1 MYRMLKVLVAAI
13 LLFTSLL
20 KPAGADAVTAGELT
34 RWCSVEDTKEPS
46 IDDQMDQIS
55 CLVFLQGVVAGISTA
70 TVHLEDEYW
79 VAGFD
84 ISLPSSRFYCGDF
97 MMEEMRQRI
106 LPYLKQRA
114 SDAPAGGTV
123 LWSLRRA
130 FPCWPREF
138 W

>member
-1 MYRMLKVLVAAI
+1 MYHILKVLVAAI

-34 RWCSVEDTKEPS
+34 KWCSVEDAQELS

-70 TVHLEDEYW
+70 AIHLEDEYW
-79 VAGFD
+79 AAGFD
-84 ISLPSSRFYCGDF
+84 SSGPPSRFYCGDF
-97 MMEEMRQRI
+97 TMEEMRQRI
-106 LPYLKQRA
+106 LPYLKQNA
-114 SDAPAGGTV
+114 SDDPAGGTV
-123 LWSLRRA
+123 LWSLERA
-130 FPCWPREF
+130 FPCWSREF